1 MPNWLQL
8 LRVDGYEMRPGARAE
23 AFDATEAVLGLRLPE
38 ELWSLYRVSDGV
50 FDTDGQWFVIWPLDM
65 LAEQNLRRRAA
76 GIIPED
82 FIAFGDDGA
91 GDPFCVERDQSTVSC
106 WHALDDRNQRLAPDV
121 ATFWHRWVDGTIT
134 T

>member
-50 FDTDGQWFVIWPLDM
+50 FDTDGQWFVITDLPRS
-65 LAEQNLRRRAA
+65 A
-76 GIIPED
+76 
-82 FIAFGDDGA
+82 
-91 GDPFCVERDQSTVSC
+91 
-106 WHALDDRNQRLAPDV
+106 RLCRGE
-121 ATFWHRWVDGTIT
+121 FW
-134 T
+134 